1 MPILR
6 RRDLVCQEAIEL
18 LTEYLEG
25 ALSRR
30 QRRRLRT
37 HLEACPNCSAY
48 LEQIRVT
55 IRLSGSIEPEDL
67 PPKRRTNSLS
77 STAAGWQ
84 GSNCPREIEPVACT
98 GPLIA
103 CHPTRSARS
112 NTTRHTDVGLAQA
125 SSSQSVAGA

>member
-1 MPILR
+1 MKMLILR

-30 QRRRLRT
+30 QRMRLRT

-67 PPKRRTNSLS
+67 SPQAQDELTELYRRWL
-77 STAAGWQ
+77 AG
-84 GSNCPREIEPVACT
+84 E
-98 GPLIA
+98 
-103 CHPTRSARS
+103 
-112 NTTRHTDVGLAQA
+112 
-125 SSSQSVAGA
+125 